1 MSIISFSFTEIV
13 VGAAVIVY
21 SFLIHTRVSD
31 ISIKMKNNSMESED
45 LDSFCL
51 SLFIVNERCEMPCY
65 KENRNE
71 LLLDSVK
78 TDRFLF

>member
-1 MSIISFSFTEIV
+1 
-13 VGAAVIVY
+13 
-21 SFLIHTRVSD
+21 
-31 ISIKMKNNSMESED
+31 MKNNSMGSED

-51 SLFIVNERCEMPCY
+51 SLFIVKERCEISQQAEPMPRH